1 MTSKEAFKKLVEELK
16 WCCSDGIEL
25 TDYDKSILE
34 PILNDLNILDWIRLI
49 LEVYET
55 GDTAN
60 KYAIRIKENIIE
72 KEVFLRAL
80 KEWLNGQED

>member
-16 WCCSDGIEL
+16 WCCNDGVEL
-25 TDYDKSILE
+25 TDYDKKLLE

-55 GDTAN
+55 GDTAH
-60 KYAIRIKENIIE
+60 KYAIRIKENIVE

-80 KEWLNGQED
+80 KEWLENE